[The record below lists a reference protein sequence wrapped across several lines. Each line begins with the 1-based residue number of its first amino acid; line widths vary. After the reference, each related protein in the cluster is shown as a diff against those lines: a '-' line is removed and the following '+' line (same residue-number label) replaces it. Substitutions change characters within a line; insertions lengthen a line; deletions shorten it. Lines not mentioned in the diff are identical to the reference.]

1 MNRSLKRSVP
11 ALAGRFFYYPL
22 PFSRNQADFHTKFG
36 PTFGY
41 RPRSRVRSKLWHGR
55 VRPFFA
61 FIPRLELIAPS
72 VVCRL
77 SDKRACFSISQES
90 QIVIPPISKAPHVPE
105 AIAKPK
111 AKTKMSEGRAVQA
124 SVPPSGAL
132 AQRGVSDDSF
142 AFGAPQ
148 ATRISV

>member
-1 MNRSLKRSVP
+1 MAVFGHFLGVRPAARVVTLAAGFAGSLIRGP
-11 ALAGRFFYYPL
+11 AL
-22 PFSRNQADFHTKFG
+22 FHFPK
-36 PTFGY
+36 
-41 RPRSRVRSKLWHGR
+41 
-55 VRPFFA
+55 
-61 FIPRLELIAPS
+61 
-72 VVCRL
+72 
-77 SDKRACFSISQES
+77 ES
-90 QIVIPPISKAPHVPE
+90 QIVIPPLSKAPHVPE